1 MPRKEKKYLSLRTKF
16 ILVSCVVGAGLAG
29 LATLG
34 WTSLSRLSAVT
45 IEEQSESRQLVESVN
60 LARSAQVNFKK
71 EVQEWKDILIRG
83 NDPES
88 FAKYRKAFD
97 DEEASTQA
105 NLRDLAVV
113 MGKLGI
119 ASDKVASAA
128 QEHVAL
134 GAKYRD
140 ALGHF
145 EPAKEDSGKVV
156 DRLVK
161 GIDRPATNAIDTI
174 VQDIQASAEERAQSN
189 MKTVAAIVSR
199 TRGATLYGG
208 LAAAAAILCSLLAF
222 MRSMPRPFRA
232 IADELKAAADH
243 VSSAA
248 EQVSAASQSLANG
261 AGEQAAS
268 LEETG
273 ASLEEMSSMAK
284 RNAEASGQVNTLMTQ
299 DAGSNLRQINERMAS
314 MEKTVTEA
322 SQASQETA
330 KIVKTIDEIAFQTNI
345 LALNAAV
352 EAARAGEAGMGFA
365 VVAEE
370 VRNLAQR
377 SAHAAKETQ
386 QLIERSS
393 AKTGD
398 TLALYAEM
406 SKLIAQNTSIVGKV
420 TKLASEVA
428 SASNEESEGV
438 NQVNTAVAQIDKI
451 TQANASGAEET
462 AAAAEE
468 LNAQAHALRASV
480 TQLQALVGAGK
491 GSAPLRETVAVDEPA
506 PNLSPV
512 GRNLKERL
520 NAKSPLKPKLGPG
533 EGRLVA
539 SNGSGGNPDDFFTDS
554 N

>member
-1 MPRKEKKYLSLRTKF
+1 
-16 ILVSCVVGAGLAG
+16 
-29 LATLG
+29 
-34 WTSLSRLSAVT
+34 
-45 IEEQSESRQLVESVN
+45 
-60 LARSAQVNFKK
+60 
-71 EVQEWKDILIRG
+71 
-83 NDPES
+83 
-88 FAKYRKAFD
+88 
-97 DEEASTQA
+97 
-105 NLRDLAVV
+105 

-128 QEHVAL
+128 QEHEAL
-134 GAKYRD
+134 GVKYRE

-145 EPAKEDSGKVV
+145 DPAKDDSGKVV

-174 VQDIQASAEERAQSN
+174 VHDIQASAEERAHAN
-189 MKTVAAIVSR
+189 MNTVATFVGR
-199 TRGATLYGG
+199 TRSATLYGG
-208 LAAAAAILCSLLAF
+208 LAAAVAIFCSLFAF

-232 IADELKAAADH
+232 IAAELRAAADQ
-243 VSSAA
+243 VSAAA
-248 EQVSAASQSLANG
+248 EQVSAASQSLASG
-261 AGEQAAS
+261 ASQQAAS

-299 DAGSNLRQINERMAS
+299 DAGANLRQINERMAS

-386 QLIERSS
+386 HLIERSS
-393 AKTGD
+393 AKTAD
-398 TLALYAEM
+398 TLTLYAEM

-451 TQANASGAEET
+451 TQSNASGAEET

-468 LNAQAHALRASV
+468 LNAQAHSLRASV
-480 TQLQALVGAGK
+480 TQLQALVGGGNGPA
-491 GSAPLRETVAVDEPA
+491 AVRENTPYAEPA
-506 PNLSPV
+506 QGSQPAGST
-512 GRNLKERL
+512 LKERL
-520 NAKSPLKPKLGPG
+520 HAKSPVKPKLGR
-533 EGRLVA
+533 EDGRLVA
-539 SNGSGGNPDDFFTDS
+539 KNGSGVNPDDFFTDS

>member
-1 MPRKEKKYLSLRTKF
+1 MKEKKYLNLRTKF
-16 ILVSCVVGAGLAG
+16 ILVSCVVCAGLVG
-29 LATLG
+29 LGTLG
-34 WTSLSRLSAVT
+34 WTSMSRLSAVT
-45 IEEQSESRQLVESVN
+45 IEEQTEGRYLVEAVN

-97 DEEASTQA
+97 EEEALTQA
-105 NLRDLAVV
+105 NLGDLVGV

-128 QEHVAL
+128 QEHEAL
-134 GAKYRD
+134 GVKYRE

-145 EPAKEDSGKVV
+145 DPAKDDSGKVV

-174 VQDIQASAEERAQSN
+174 VHDIQASAEERAHAN
-189 MKTVAAIVSR
+189 MNTVATFVGR
-199 TRGATLYGG
+199 TRSATLYGG
-208 LAAAAAILCSLLAF
+208 LAAAVAIFCSLFAF

-232 IADELKAAADH
+232 IAAELRAAADQ
-243 VSSAA
+243 VSAAA
-248 EQVSAASQSLANG
+248 EQVSAASQSLASG
-261 AGEQAAS
+261 ASQQAAS

-386 QLIERSS
+386 HLIERSS
-393 AKTGD
+393 AKTSD
-398 TLALYAEM
+398 TLTLYAEM

-468 LNAQAHALRASV
+468 LNAQAHSLRASV
-480 TQLQALVGAGK
+480 AQLQALVGAEK
-491 GSAPLRETVAVDEPA
+491 GQVSARESAGDDEPSQR
-506 PNLSPV
+506 PHS
-512 GRNLKERL
+512 GGGTLKERL
-520 NAKSPLKPKLGPG
+520 HAKSPMKPRLGRAD
-533 EGRLVA
+533 GRLVA
-539 SNGSGGNPDDFFTDS
+539 KNGSGENPDDFFTDS